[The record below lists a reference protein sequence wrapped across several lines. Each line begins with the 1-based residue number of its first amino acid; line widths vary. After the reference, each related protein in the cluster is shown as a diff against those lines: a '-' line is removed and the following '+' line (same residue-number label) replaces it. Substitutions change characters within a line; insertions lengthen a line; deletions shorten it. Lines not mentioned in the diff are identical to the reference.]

1 MIVRRWGTAERLQ
14 FGIYGCFKIC
24 LWNRITFLLIFF
36 GKARLGACRAAL
48 SRLMDTWPNLTIKAI
63 NVKYYYY
70 KFD

>member
-36 GKARLGACRAAL
+36 WKGPLGGMQGSPQPHEGHLAQ
-48 SRLMDTWPNLTIKAI
+48 P
-63 NVKYYYY
+63 YH
-70 KFD
+70 